1 MSAAL
6 DVRALSYRYRAGFAL
21 EGIDL
26 TVATGRMTVL
36 LGPNGAGKS
45 TLVNLLTRLY
55 APEAGTVT
63 IAGHPL
69 ASRPGPALARLGVVF
84 QQTTLDLD
92 LSVRRNLAYG
102 LALQGIAGRRAAAA
116 ITEALGLFGLTEAAA
131 RPARALSGGN
141 RRKLEVARAL
151 AHAPAV
157 LICDEATVGL
167 DLPSRRALLAHV
179 RTLCRD
185 QGVGVLWATHL
196 LDEIEPADDVVLLQH
211 GRVRAAGTAAR
222 LMEQAGAADM
232 EAAFGVLT
240 ALEGHES

>member
-1 MSAAL
+1 MTNAL
-6 DVRALSYRYRAGFAL
+6 EVRALGYRYRAGFAL

-26 TVATGRMTVL
+26 VVEQGRMTVL

-55 APEAGTVT
+55 APVSGTVT
-63 IAGHPL
+63 IASHPL
-69 ASRPGPALARLGVVF
+69 AERPGPALAKLGVVF

-92 LSVRRNLAYG
+92 LSVRRNLAYA
-102 LALQGIAGRRAAAA
+102 LALQGIAGRRAAIAVA
-116 ITEALGLFGLTEAAA
+116 EALDRFGLTESAG

-151 AHAPAV
+151 AHLPAV

-196 LDEIEPADDVVLLQH
+196 MDEIEPADDVVLLQR
-211 GRVRAAGTAAR
+211 GQVRAAGTAAA
-222 LMEQAGAADM
+222 LMERVGATDM

-240 ALEGHES
+240 L